1 MLKAKEGSFINGFL
15 ERGRNGLGVEVSHL
29 LFADDTLI
37 LCDASKEDLEYMS
50 WIFTWFETISG
61 LKINLEKSE
70 LILVEDVS
78 NLEELVEILGCEVG
92 SLPTTY
98 LGLLLGAPH
107 KSYRVWEGVE
117 EHFQKRLALWK
128 KQNLSK
134 NGRHTLIKNILSSLP
149 IYFMFL
155 LSNPKEGSCET
166 KKDSKGFSLGREGFD
181 LQASFAELVCLLHG
195 KTKKRVWASK
205 TYPSLIRLYLGK
217 WSWICE

>member
-15 ERGRNGLGVEVSHL
+15 ERGRNGLGAEISHL
-29 LFADDTLI
+29 LFVEETLI
-37 LCDASKEDLEYMS
+37 LCDASKENLEYMS
-50 WIFTWFETISG
+50 WIFMWFEAMSG

-78 NLEELVEILGCEVG
+78 NLEEHAEILGSEAG

-128 KQNLSK
+128 RQNLSK
-134 NGRHTLIKNILSSLP
+134 NGRQTLIKNTLSSLP

-166 KKDSKGFSLGREGFD
+166 RKDSEGFS
-181 LQASFAELVCLLHG
+181 
-195 KTKKRVWASK
+195 
-205 TYPSLIRLYLGK
+205 
-217 WSWICE
+217 